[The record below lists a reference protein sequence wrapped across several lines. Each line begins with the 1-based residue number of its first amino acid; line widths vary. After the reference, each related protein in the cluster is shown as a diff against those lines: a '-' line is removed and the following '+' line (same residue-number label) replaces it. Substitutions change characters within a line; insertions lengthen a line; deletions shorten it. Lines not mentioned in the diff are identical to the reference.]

1 MSSGLIID
9 LEQIYSG
16 VLAESEL
23 TSVLREDAFT
33 GEARIY
39 QDGLETADVA
49 EDCTFA
55 IWMRK
60 HDHHKVASSARKGR
74 HFQERLHNDENYTPP
89 FLGKPASKLIIMR
102 ARSKVSHVH
111 EWDTLTIHR

>member
-1 MSSGLIID
+1 M
-9 LEQIYSG
+9 
-16 VLAESEL
+16 
-23 TSVLREDAFT
+23 LREDAFT

-60 HDHHKVASSARKGR
+60 HDTHRISTKRAGR
-74 HFQERLHNDENYTPP
+74 HYQERLHDDESYTPP
-89 FLGKPASKLIIMR
+89 FLGKPASKLIILR
-102 ARSKVSHVH
+102 ARSKVRQS
-111 EWDTLTIHR
+111 